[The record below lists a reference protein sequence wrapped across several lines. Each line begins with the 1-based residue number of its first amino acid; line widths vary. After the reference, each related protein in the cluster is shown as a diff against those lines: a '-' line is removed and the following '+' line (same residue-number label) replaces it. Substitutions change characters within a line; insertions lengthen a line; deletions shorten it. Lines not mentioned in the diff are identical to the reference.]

1 MKKIFILI
9 AISSLS
15 ASQAIG
21 QQIERLKYGD
31 FNNWITRVIS
41 ESSVI
46 GGNDKKL
53 YEVGPTRTI
62 TGNKAYVNQGG
73 SPWANSNVY
82 AKVSGVTKGSC
93 AVEPVVRNGAN
104 KCAKLSTKIEQV
116 KVLGLINMDVMVAGS
131 MFLGQMMEPVTSTKN
146 PYAKMDMGVPYT
158 KRPKALVLDYKV
170 DMPAVNSR
178 TKATGFGSKKTLA
191 GRDQAVVFVYLQNR
205 WEDANGNIHAKRVGT
220 GGKKFAS
227 ASGWVNGAKIP
238 IVYGDASSHADLKW
252 LPLRKSG
259 NAYYARNSKGK
270 LKPVIE
276 EGWDANANPTHVIV
290 MISSG
295 SGEPFVGTEGLNLY
309 VDNIGFQL

>member
-93 AVEPVVRNGAN
+93 AVEPVVRSGAN

-238 IVYGDASSHADLKW
+238 IVYGDVSSHADLKW